1 MYYFVLQLWFNFVSV
16 QQSAAFKVL
25 RIRLKAVPSYFFN
38 SEQPYKTASATFH
51 SRGFNCMAT
60 QDGEV
65 NQGNAPN
72 GINLASKLEQF
83 QQVQQHHRSYVKSQ
97 ENVAKT
103 VAPLPKEVQVDE
115 ENWLQASMP
124 DVNQSP
130 PRSSRKD
137 IEQLHGS
144 N

>member
-83 QQVQQHHRSYVKSQ
+83 QQMQQHHRSYVKSQ

-103 VAPLPKEVQVDE
+103 VSPLPKVA
-115 ENWLQASMP
+115 NKLFHH
-124 DVNQSP
+124 
-130 PRSSRKD
+130 
-137 IEQLHGS
+137 L
-144 N
+144 